1 MLPNVTKTS
10 PKSRKSRKK
19 SQKFYCACCDYYS
32 SRKND
37 YIKHLATQK
46 HKKKASPNVTK
57 TSPKNVKTRTKVAKI
72 FVCEHCSK
80 EYKSRNGLWR
90 HKKKCMPVISQNNA
104 KVEELEAKL
113 QLVMETQIKQNT
125 QLFEKQ
131 GEFMGMMAPVMKKIG
146 ENGGISSQNNCN
158 NTTNNTINNN
168 ININLYLNEHCK
180 NALNIEDFVKKIQ
193 LSLEDYNFAL
203 ENGYAKGVTNV
214 LIKNIGDLD
223 DTERPIHSSDKKRG
237 KFYVKSQ
244 GEWKK
249 ENGEMVDQV
258 ITTVGNKLNTYDVDN
273 ITAEDFKDPDIM
285 EKYQI
290 NTLKLAKKSDPKEAS
305 KERKKIKSE
314 LANTVSLKDALEKAN
329 EQLTND

>member
-1 MLPNVTKTS
+1 MSQNVTKTS

-19 SQKFYCACCDYYS
+19 SQNFYCEYCDYYS
-32 SRKND
+32 CRKND
-37 YIKHLATQK
+37 YVKHLATQK

-57 TSPKNVKTRTKVAKI
+57 TSPKSVKTRTKVAKI
-72 FVCEHCSK
+72 FVCECCNK
-80 EYKSRNGLWR
+80 EYKSRNGLWH
-90 HKKKCMPVISQNNA
+90 HKKKCIPVKLQNNA

-113 QLVMETQIKQNT
+113 QLVMEN
-125 QLFEKQ
+125 QLQ
-131 GEFMGMMAPVMKKIG
+131 QTEFIGMVAPVMKKIG

-214 LIKNIGDLD
+214 LIKNIEDLD

-273 ITAEDFKDPDIM
+273 ITAEDFKDPEVM
-285 EKYQI
+285 ELYQK

>member
-19 SQKFYCACCDYYS
+19 SQNFYCEYCDYYS
-32 SRKND
+32 CRKND
-37 YIKHLATQK
+37 YVKHLATQK

-57 TSPKNVKTRTKVAKI
+57 TSPKSVKTRTKVAKI

-90 HKKKCMPVISQNNA
+90 HKKKCIPVNLKIDPEV
-104 KVEELEAKL
+104 KELKEIIENQDEKI
-113 QLVMETQIKQNT
+113 QLLIENQKHQTKFVKMV
-125 QLFEKQ
+125 
-131 GEFMGMMAPVMKKIG
+131 APVMKAIG
-146 ENGGISSQNNCN
+146 ENGGITSQNNCN

-168 ININLYLNEHCK
+168 ININVYLNEHCK
-180 NALNIEDFVKKIQ
+180 NALNIEDFVKKI
-193 LSLEDYNFAL
+193 LIEDTDYQFAL
-203 ENGYAKGVTNV
+203 QNGYEKGVTNV

-273 ITAEDFKDPDIM
+273 ITAEDFKDPEVM
-285 EKYQI
+285 ELYQK

>member
-1 MLPNVTKTS
+1 
-10 PKSRKSRKK
+10 
-19 SQKFYCACCDYYS
+19 
-32 SRKND
+32 
-37 YIKHLATQK
+37 
-46 HKKKASPNVTK
+46 
-57 TSPKNVKTRTKVAKI
+57 
-72 FVCEHCSK
+72 
-80 EYKSRNGLWR
+80 
-90 HKKKCMPVISQNNA
+90 MPVISQNNA

-273 ITAEDFKDPDIM
+273 ITAEDFKDPEVM
-285 EKYQI
+285 ELYQK

-305 KERKKIKSE
+305 KERKKIKNE

-329 EQLTND
+329 EQITND

>member
-1 MLPNVTKTS
+1 MSQNVTKTS
-10 PKSRKSRKK
+10 QEKS
-19 SQKFYCACCDYYS
+19 
-32 SRKND
+32 
-37 YIKHLATQK
+37 
-46 HKKKASPNVTK
+46 
-57 TSPKNVKTRTKVAKI
+57 KTRTKVAKI
-72 FVCEHCSK
+72 FVCECCNK
-80 EYKSRNGLWR
+80 EYKSRNGLWH
-90 HKKKCMPVISQNNA
+90 HKKKCIPVNLKIDPEVKELKELNKIQEEKIQLLMENQKYHKKFEKMVAPVIKA
-104 KVEELEAKL
+104 
-113 QLVMETQIKQNT
+113 
-125 QLFEKQ
+125 
-131 GEFMGMMAPVMKKIG
+131 IG

-180 NALNIEDFVKKIQ
+180 NALNIEDLMNKVKIT
-193 LSLEDYNFAL
+193 LEDYNFAL

-244 GEWKK
+244 REWKK

-273 ITAEDFKDPDIM
+273 ISVDDFKDPDIM
-285 EKYQI
+285 EKYQM

>member
-1 MLPNVTKTS
+1 MW
-10 PKSRKSRKK
+10 
-19 SQKFYCACCDYYS
+19 
-32 SRKND
+32 
-37 YIKHLATQK
+37 H
-46 HKKKASPNVTK
+46 
-57 TSPKNVKTRTKVAKI
+57 
-72 FVCEHCSK
+72 
-80 EYKSRNGLWR
+80 
-90 HKKKCMPVISQNNA
+90 HKKKCIPVNLKIDPEVKELKELNKIQEEKIQLLMENQKYHKKFEKMVAPVIKA
-104 KVEELEAKL
+104 
-113 QLVMETQIKQNT
+113 
-125 QLFEKQ
+125 
-131 GEFMGMMAPVMKKIG
+131 IG

-180 NALNIEDFVKKIQ
+180 NALNIEDLMNKVKIT
-193 LSLEDYNFAL
+193 LEDYNFAL

-273 ITAEDFKDPDIM
+273 ISVDDFKDPDIM
-285 EKYQI
+285 EKYQM

>member
-1 MLPNVTKTS
+1 MSQNVTKTS
-10 PKSRKSRKK
+10 QKSRKTRKK
-19 SQKFYCACCDYYS
+19 SQNFYCEYCDYYS
-32 SRKND
+32 CRKND
-37 YIKHLATQK
+37 YVKHLATKK
-46 HKKKASPNVTK
+46 HLKKASQNVTK
-57 TSPKNVKTRTKVAKI
+57 TSQEKSKTRTKVAKI
-72 FVCEHCSK
+72 FVCECCNK
-80 EYKSRNGLWR
+80 EYKSRNGLWH
-90 HKKKCMPVISQNNA
+90 HKKKCIPVNLKIDPEVKELKELNKIQEEKIQLLMENQKYHKKFEKMVAPVIKA
-104 KVEELEAKL
+104 
-113 QLVMETQIKQNT
+113 
-125 QLFEKQ
+125 
-131 GEFMGMMAPVMKKIG
+131 IG

-180 NALNIEDFVKKIQ
+180 NALNIEDLMNKVKIT
-193 LSLEDYNFAL
+193 LEDYNFAL

-273 ITAEDFKDPDIM
+273 ITAEDFKDPEVM
-285 EKYQI
+285 ELYQK

>member
-1 MLPNVTKTS
+1 MLPNVTKML
-10 PKSRKSRKK
+10 PKKSKK
-19 SQKFYCACCDYYS
+19 SQKEPKFYCLCCDFNTS
-32 SRKND
+32 KKGNWER
-37 YIKHLATQK
+37 HLATQK
-46 HKKKASPNVTK
+46 HKKKMLPIVTK
-57 TSPKNVKTRTKVAKI
+57 TLPKKSKSRTKVAKI
-72 FVCEHCSK
+72 FVCEHCNK
-80 EYKSRNGLWR
+80 EYKSRKGLWG
-90 HKKKCMPVISQNNA
+90 HKKKCMSVNLENNA
-104 KVEELEAKL
+104 KVEELKEKL
-113 QLVMETQIKQNT
+113 HQKEMNQMLNDKIEMIQGQFME
-125 QLFEKQ
+125 
-131 GEFMGMMAPVMKKIG
+131 MVAPVMKHIG

-214 LIKNIGDLD
+214 LIKNIEDLD
-223 DTERPIHSSDKKRG
+223 DTQRPIHSSDKKRG

-249 ENGEMVDQV
+249 EDGEMVDKV

-273 ITAEDFKDPDIM
+273 ITAEDFKDPEVMDL
-285 EKYQI
+285 YQK
-290 NTLKLAKKSDPKEAS
+290 NTLKLAKKSDPKEAN

-329 EQLTND
+329 EKITNE

>member
-1 MLPNVTKTS
+1 MLPKCYQKVLKVL
-10 PKSRKSRKK
+10 KSRKN
-19 SQKFYCACCDYYS
+19 FYCECCDYYAS
-32 SRKND
+32 QKSHFR
-37 YIKHLATQK
+37 KHLATQK
-46 HKKKASPNVTK
+46 HKKNMLPNVTK
-57 TSPKNVKTRTKVAKI
+57 TLPKSVKSVKKVAKI
-72 FVCEHCSK
+72 FVCEHCNK
-80 EYKSRNGLWR
+80 EYKSRKGLWG
-90 HKKKCMPVISQNNA
+90 HKKRCMPIISQNNA

-113 QLVMETQIKQNT
+113 QLVMENQIQ
-125 QLFEKQ
+125 QQ

-214 LIKNIGDLD
+214 LIKNIEDLD

-249 ENGEMVDQV
+249 ENGEMVDKV

-273 ITAEDFKDPDIM
+273 ITAEDFKDPEVM
-285 EKYQI
+285 ELYQK

-305 KERKKIKSE
+305 KERKKIKR
-314 LANTVSLKDALEKAN
+314 N
-329 EQLTND
+329 

>member
-1 MLPNVTKTS
+1 MSQNVTKTS

-19 SQKFYCACCDYYS
+19 SQNFYCEYCDYYS
-32 SRKND
+32 CRKND
-37 YIKHLATQK
+37 YVKHLATQK

-57 TSPKNVKTRTKVAKI
+57 TSPKSVKTRTKVAKI
-72 FVCEHCSK
+72 FVCECCNK

-90 HKKKCMPVISQNNA
+90 HKKKCMPVNLKIDPEVKELKEKNRIQ
-104 KVEELEAKL
+104 EEKI
-113 QLVMETQIKQNT
+113 QLLMENQKYHKK
-125 QLFEKQ
+125 FEK
-131 GEFMGMMAPVMKKIG
+131 MVAPVIKAIG

-273 ITAEDFKDPDIM
+273 ISVDDFKDPDIM
-285 EKYQI
+285 EKYQM

>member
-1 MLPNVTKTS
+1 MLPNITKML
-10 PKSRKSRKK
+10 PKSRKTRKK
-19 SQKFYCACCDYYS
+19 SQNFYCECCDYYS
-32 SRKND
+32 CRKND

-46 HKKKASPNVTK
+46 HKKNMLPNVTE
-57 TSPKNVKTRTKVAKI
+57 TLPKKSKSRTKVAKI
-72 FVCEHCSK
+72 FVCEICNK
-80 EYKSRNGLWR
+80 EYKSRKGLWG
-90 HKKKCMPVISQNNA
+90 HKKKCIPVNLKIDPEVKELKELNKIQEEKIQLLMENNKYHKKFEKMVAPVIKA
-104 KVEELEAKL
+104 
-113 QLVMETQIKQNT
+113 
-125 QLFEKQ
+125 
-131 GEFMGMMAPVMKKIG
+131 IG

-203 ENGYAKGVTNV
+203 ENGYAKGVSNV
-214 LIKNIGDLD
+214 LIKNIEDLD

-273 ITAEDFKDPDIM
+273 ISVDDFKDPDIM
-285 EKYQI
+285 EKYQM

>member
-57 TSPKNVKTRTKVAKI
+57 TSPKKSKSVKKSVKI

-113 QLVMETQIKQNT
+113 QLVMENQKHQT
-125 QLFEKQ
+125 
-131 GEFMGMMAPVMKKIG
+131 EFVKMVAPVMKAIG
-146 ENGGISSQNNCN
+146 ENGGITSQNNCN

-168 ININLYLNEHCK
+168 ININVYLNEHCK

-214 LIKNIGDLD
+214 LIKNIEDLD

-273 ITAEDFKDPDIM
+273 ITAEDFKDPEVM
-285 EKYQI
+285 ELYQK

-305 KERKKIKSE
+305 KERKKIKNE

>member
-1 MLPNVTKTS
+1 MLPNITKML
-10 PKSRKSRKK
+10 PKSRKTRKK
-19 SQKFYCACCDYYS
+19 SQNFYCECCDYYS

-46 HKKKASPNVTK
+46 HKKNMLPNVTE
-57 TSPKNVKTRTKVAKI
+57 TLPKKSKSRTKVAKI
-72 FVCEHCSK
+72 FVCEICNK
-80 EYKSRNGLWR
+80 EYKSRKGLWG
-90 HKKKCMPVISQNNA
+90 HKKKCMPVNLKIHPEVKELKELNKIQ
-104 KVEELEAKL
+104 EEKI
-113 QLVMETQIKQNT
+113 QLLMENQKYHKK
-125 QLFEKQ
+125 FEK
-131 GEFMGMMAPVMKKIG
+131 MVAPVIKAIG
-146 ENGGISSQNNCN
+146 ENGGISNQNNCN

-214 LIKNIGDLD
+214 LIKNIEDLD

-273 ITAEDFKDPDIM
+273 ISVEDFKDPEVM
-285 EKYQI
+285 ELYQK
-290 NTLKLAKKSDPKEAS
+290 NTLKLAKKSDPKEAN

-329 EQLTND
+329 EKITNE

>member
-1 MLPNVTKTS
+1 MSQNITKTS

-19 SQKFYCACCDYYS
+19 SQNFYCEYCDYYS
-32 SRKND
+32 CRKND
-37 YIKHLATQK
+37 YVKHLGTQK

-57 TSPKNVKTRTKVAKI
+57 TSPKSLKTRTKVAKI
-72 FVCEHCSK
+72 FVCECCNK

-90 HKKKCMPVISQNNA
+90 HKKKCIPVNLKIDPEVKELKEIIENQDEKIQLLIENQKHQTKFVKMVAPVIKA
-104 KVEELEAKL
+104 
-113 QLVMETQIKQNT
+113 
-125 QLFEKQ
+125 
-131 GEFMGMMAPVMKKIG
+131 IG

-214 LIKNIGDLD
+214 LIKNIEDLD

-273 ITAEDFKDPDIM
+273 ISVEDFKDPEVM
-285 EKYQI
+285 ELYQK
-290 NTLKLAKKSDPKEAS
+290 NTLKLAKKSDPKEAN

-329 EQLTND
+329 EKITNE

>member
-1 MLPNVTKTS
+1 MLPIVTKTL
-10 PKSRKSRKK
+10 PKKSKK
-19 SQKFYCACCDYYS
+19 SQKS
-32 SRKND
+32 
-37 YIKHLATQK
+37 
-46 HKKKASPNVTK
+46 V
-57 TSPKNVKTRTKVAKI
+57 KI
-72 FVCEHCSK
+72 FVCEHCNK
-80 EYKSRNGLWR
+80 EYKSRKGLWG
-90 HKKKCMPVISQNNA
+90 HKKKCIPVNLENNA

-113 QLVMETQIKQNT
+113 QLVMEN
-125 QLFEKQ
+125 QLQ
-131 GEFMGMMAPVMKKIG
+131 HTEFMGMVAPVMKKIG

-168 ININLYLNEHCK
+168 ININVYLNEHCK
-180 NALNIEDFVKKIQ
+180 NALNIEDFVKKI
-193 LSLEDYNFAL
+193 LIEDTDYQFAL
-203 ENGYAKGVTNV
+203 QNGYEKGVTNV

-273 ITAEDFKDPDIM
+273 ISVDDFKDPDIM
-285 EKYQI
+285 EKYQM

>member
-1 MLPNVTKTS
+1 MLP
-10 PKSRKSRKK
+10 KSVKSVKK
-19 SQKFYCACCDYYS
+19 SQKFYCECCDYYAS
-32 SRKND
+32 QKSHFR
-37 YIKHLATQK
+37 KHLATQK
-46 HKKKASPNVTK
+46 HKKNMLPIVTK
-57 TSPKNVKTRTKVAKI
+57 TLPKKSKSVKKSVKI
-72 FVCEHCSK
+72 FVCEHCNK
-80 EYKSRNGLWR
+80 EYKSRKGLWG
-90 HKKKCMPVISQNNA
+90 HKKKCMPVNLENNA

-113 QLVMETQIKQNT
+113 QLVMENQKHQT
-125 QLFEKQ
+125 
-131 GEFMGMMAPVMKKIG
+131 EFVKMVAPVMKAIG
-146 ENGGISSQNNCN
+146 ENGGITSQNNCN

-168 ININLYLNEHCK
+168 ININVYLNEHCK
-180 NALNIEDFVKKIQ
+180 NALNIEDFVKKI
-193 LSLEDYNFAL
+193 LIEDTDYQFAL
-203 ENGYAKGVTNV
+203 QNGYEKGVTNV

-237 KFYVKSQ
+237 KFYVKSH

-273 ITAEDFKDPDIM
+273 ITADDFKDPDIM
-285 EKYQI
+285 EKYQM

-305 KERKKIKSE
+305 KERKKIKNE

>member
-1 MLPNVTKTS
+1 MLPNVTKML

-19 SQKFYCACCDYYS
+19 SQKFYCECCDYHS

-72 FVCEHCSK
+72 FVCECCNK

-90 HKKKCMPVISQNNA
+90 HKKKCMPVNLENNA

-125 QLFEKQ
+125 QLFKKQ
-131 GEFMGMMAPVMKKIG
+131 GQFMEMVAPVMKHIG

-214 LIKNIGDLD
+214 LIKNIEDLD
-223 DTERPIHSSDKKRG
+223 DTQRPIHSSDKKRG

-249 ENGEMVDQV
+249 ENGEMVDKV

-273 ITAEDFKDPDIM
+273 ISAEDFKDPEVMDL
-285 EKYQI
+285 YQK
-290 NTLKLAKKSDPKEAS
+290 NTLKLAKKSDPKEAN

-329 EQLTND
+329 EQITND

>member
-1 MLPNVTKTS
+1 MLPNVTKML
-10 PKSRKSRKK
+10 PKKSKK
-19 SQKFYCACCDYYS
+19 SQKEPKFYCLCCDFTTS
-32 SRKND
+32 KKGNWER
-37 YIKHLATQK
+37 HLATQK
-46 HKKKASPNVTK
+46 HKKKMLPIVTK
-57 TSPKNVKTRTKVAKI
+57 TLPKSVKSVKKVAKI
-72 FVCEHCSK
+72 FVCEHCNK
-80 EYKSRNGLWR
+80 EYKSRKGLWG
-90 HKKKCMPVISQNNA
+90 HKKRCMPVNLENNA

-113 QLVMETQIKQNT
+113 QLVMETQIKQT
-125 QLFEKQ
+125 GQFIKKQ
-131 GEFMGMMAPVMKKIG
+131 GELMGMMAPVMKHIG

-214 LIKNIGDLD
+214 LIKNIEDLD
-223 DTERPIHSSDKKRG
+223 DTQRPIHSSDKKRG

-249 ENGEMVDQV
+249 EDGDMVDKV

-273 ITAEDFKDPDIM
+273 ITAEDFKDPEVMDL
-285 EKYQI
+285 YQK
-290 NTLKLAKKSDPKEAS
+290 NTLKLAKKSDPKEAN

-314 LANTVSLKDALEKAN
+314 LADTVSLKDALEKAN
-329 EQLTND
+329 EQITND

>member
-1 MLPNVTKTS
+1 M
-10 PKSRKSRKK
+10 
-19 SQKFYCACCDYYS
+19 
-32 SRKND
+32 
-37 YIKHLATQK
+37 
-46 HKKKASPNVTK
+46 
-57 TSPKNVKTRTKVAKI
+57 VA
-72 FVCEHCSK
+72 
-80 EYKSRNGLWR
+80 
-90 HKKKCMPVISQNNA
+90 PVIKA
-104 KVEELEAKL
+104 
-113 QLVMETQIKQNT
+113 
-125 QLFEKQ
+125 
-131 GEFMGMMAPVMKKIG
+131 IG

-180 NALNIEDFVKKIQ
+180 NALNIEDFVKKI
-193 LSLEDYNFAL
+193 LIEDTDYQFAL
-203 ENGYAKGVTNV
+203 QNGYEKGVSNV

-249 ENGEMVDQV
+249 EDGEMVDKV

-273 ITAEDFKDPDIM
+273 ITAEDFKDPEVM
-285 EKYQI
+285 ELYQK
-290 NTLKLAKKSDPKEAS
+290 NTLKLAKKSDPKEAN

-329 EQLTND
+329 EKIINE

>member
-1 MLPNVTKTS
+1 MSQNVTKTS
-10 PKSRKSRKK
+10 QKSRKTRKK
-19 SQKFYCACCDYYS
+19 SQNFYCEYCDYYS
-32 SRKND
+32 CRKND
-37 YIKHLATQK
+37 YVKHLATKK
-46 HKKKASPNVTK
+46 HLKKASQNVTK
-57 TSPKNVKTRTKVAKI
+57 TSQEKSKTRTKVAKI
-72 FVCEHCSK
+72 FVCECCNK
-80 EYKSRNGLWR
+80 EYKSRNGLWH
-90 HKKKCMPVISQNNA
+90 HKKKCIPVNLKIDPEVKELKELNKIQEEKIQLLMENQKYHKKFEKMVAPVIKA
-104 KVEELEAKL
+104 
-113 QLVMETQIKQNT
+113 
-125 QLFEKQ
+125 
-131 GEFMGMMAPVMKKIG
+131 IG

-180 NALNIEDFVKKIQ
+180 NALNIEDLMNKVKIT
-193 LSLEDYNFAL
+193 LEDYNFAL

-273 ITAEDFKDPDIM
+273 ISVDDFKDPDIM
-285 EKYQI
+285 EKYQM

>member
-1 MLPNVTKTS
+1 MLPNVTKML
-10 PKSRKSRKK
+10 PKKSKK
-19 SQKFYCACCDYYS
+19 SQKEPKFYCLCCDFTTS
-32 SRKND
+32 KKGNWER
-37 YIKHLATQK
+37 HLATQK
-46 HKKKASPNVTK
+46 HKKKMLPIVTK
-57 TSPKNVKTRTKVAKI
+57 TLPKKSKKSQKSVKI
-72 FVCEHCSK
+72 FVCEHCNK
-80 EYKSRNGLWR
+80 EYKSRKGLWG
-90 HKKKCMPVISQNNA
+90 HKKKCMPVNSQNNA

-113 QLVMETQIKQNT
+113 QLVMENQIQ
-125 QLFEKQ
+125 QQ

-214 LIKNIGDLD
+214 LIKNIEDLD

-273 ITAEDFKDPDIM
+273 ITAEDFKDPEVM
-285 EKYQI
+285 ELYQK

>member
-1 MLPNVTKTS
+1 MLPR
-10 PKSRKSRKK
+10 SRKTRKK
-19 SQKFYCACCDYYS
+19 SQNFYCECCDYYS

-46 HKKKASPNVTK
+46 HKKNMLPNVTE
-57 TSPKNVKTRTKVAKI
+57 TLPKKSKSRTKVAKI
-72 FVCEHCSK
+72 FVCEICNK
-80 EYKSRNGLWR
+80 EYKSRKGLWG
-90 HKKKCMPVISQNNA
+90 HKKKCMPVNLKIDPEVKELKEIIENQDEKIQLLMENN
-104 KVEELEAKL
+104 KYHK
-113 QLVMETQIKQNT
+113 K
-125 QLFEKQ
+125 FEK
-131 GEFMGMMAPVMKKIG
+131 MVAPVIKAIG

-203 ENGYAKGVTNV
+203 ENGYAKGVSNV

-249 ENGEMVDQV
+249 EDGEMVDKV

-273 ITAEDFKDPDIM
+273 ITAEDFKDPEVM
-285 EKYQI
+285 ELYQK
-290 NTLKLAKKSDPKEAS
+290 NTLKLAKKSDPKEAN

-329 EQLTND
+329 EKIINE

>member
-1 MLPNVTKTS
+1 MSQNVTKTS
-10 PKSRKSRKK
+10 PKS
-19 SQKFYCACCDYYS
+19 
-32 SRKND
+32 
-37 YIKHLATQK
+37 
-46 HKKKASPNVTK
+46 
-57 TSPKNVKTRTKVAKI
+57 VKTRTKVAKI

-90 HKKKCMPVISQNNA
+90 HKKKCIPLNLKIDPEV
-104 KVEELEAKL
+104 KELKEIIENQDEKI
-113 QLVMETQIKQNT
+113 QLLIENQKHQTKFVKMV
-125 QLFEKQ
+125 
-131 GEFMGMMAPVMKKIG
+131 APVMKAIG
-146 ENGGISSQNNCN
+146 ENGGITSQNNCN

-168 ININLYLNEHCK
+168 ININVYLNEHCK
-180 NALNIEDFVKKIQ
+180 NALNIEDVMNKVKIT
-193 LSLEDYNFAL
+193 LEDYNFAL

-273 ITAEDFKDPDIM
+273 ISVDDFKDPDIM
-285 EKYQI
+285 EKYQM

>member
-1 MLPNVTKTS
+1 MLPK
-10 PKSRKSRKK
+10 KSKSRKK
-19 SQKFYCACCDYYS
+19 SQKYYCECCDYYS

-46 HKKKASPNVTK
+46 HKKNMLPNVTK
-57 TSPKNVKTRTKVAKI
+57 TLPKSVKSVKKVAKI
-72 FVCEHCSK
+72 FVCEHCNK
-80 EYKSRNGLWR
+80 EYKSRKGLWG
-90 HKKKCMPVISQNNA
+90 HKKKCMPVKSQNNT

-214 LIKNIGDLD
+214 LIKNIEDLD

-273 ITAEDFKDPDIM
+273 ITAEDFKDPEVM
-285 EKYQI
+285 ELYQK